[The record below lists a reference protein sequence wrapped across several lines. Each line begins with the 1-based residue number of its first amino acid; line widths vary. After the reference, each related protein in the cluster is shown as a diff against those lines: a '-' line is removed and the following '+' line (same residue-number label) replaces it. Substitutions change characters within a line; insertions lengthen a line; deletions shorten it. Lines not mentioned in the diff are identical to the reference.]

1 MRLLVAAA
9 LAVAVC
15 GAAFGQAE
23 DSRPQLQSRLIAEA
37 AAKGYG
43 TEGSQFGLDQ
53 GVPEGKSVRYAFALN
68 AGETYFVAGG
78 CDKNCT
84 SMALLMTDANSANV
98 AYTEDGEIVAHT
110 PFDGTTNPTF
120 TMTAAKTTTY
130 SIVINVAGCHG
141 PQNMCVAG
149 AAVFRTGAPVET
161 GWVRTDDFTIDPQ
174 GTIVVSDSFSDETF
188 CVLDMID
195 DDTGQAAADALA
207 KSEWPKEIDAAFKDA
222 VSECDD
228 IYDWA
233 EAEGDL
239 ALVVST
245 TQILLN
251 RLLDEIDDTSVD
263 YDAIVA
269 IQQSLLSDE
278 AAKFMD
284 GSWLKDSALV
294 GKLQAGLK
302 ARGIGNDASAM
313 NLGETA
319 VGAYSNQVATIRRWV
334 EMRTPR

>member
-1 MRLLVAAA
+1 MRFLLAAA
-9 LAVAVC
+9 LAASFC
-15 GAAFGQAE
+15 SSAFAQAE
-23 DSRPQLQSRLIAEA
+23 DSQPQLQDRLIAVA
-37 AAKGYG
+37 AAQGYG
-43 TEGSQFGLDQ
+43 IEGSQFGLDQ
-53 GVPEGKSVRYAFALN
+53 GVPEGKSVRYAFALK

-84 SMALLMTDANSANV
+84 SLALLMTDANSANV

-110 PFDGTTNPTF
+110 PFDGTVHPSF
-120 TMTAAKTTTY
+120 TITAKKTTTY

-149 AAVFRTGAPVET
+149 AAVFHAGSKPAG
-161 GWVRTDDFTIDPQ
+161 GWIRTDDFTIDPQ
-174 GTIVVSDSFSDETF
+174 GTIVVSDAFSDENF
-188 CVLDMID
+188 CVIDTID
-195 DDTGQAAADALA
+195 DDTAKAGADALA
-207 KSEWPKEIDAAFKDA
+207 KGEWPAEVDAAFRQA
-222 VSECDD
+222 VSDCDD
-228 IYDWA
+228 TYDWA

-251 RLLDEIDDTSVD
+251 RVLDEIDDTGVD

-269 IQQSLLSDE
+269 IQESLLSDE

-284 GSWLKDSALV
+284 GSWLKDDAMVAKLRAAL
-294 GKLQAGLK
+294 KEH
-302 ARGIGNDASAM
+302 GIGNDESAV

-319 VGAYSNQVATIRRWV
+319 VGAFANQVATIRRWV